1 MPGTILSITHQGI
14 KRHRIKISTGQLN
27 ELRKN
32 YPDMTAEYIATEK
45 PDHTFNLINRDQ
57 RTPIFE
63 PEF

>member
-1 MPGTILSITHQGI
+1 
-14 KRHRIKISTGQLN
+14 LN

-63 PEF
+63 PEKLI